1 MTSARLALHPV
12 QAKGWNRA
20 ALAGGLAVALMAAAL
35 LPAPPLLS
43 TLGNWLPHLAQGF
56 AMNVLISVLAV
67 ALGTLGGIV
76 LGGLELSP
84 FALLRRPTQWFVQIF
99 RNAPLLVMVYFS
111 SYIFPFEINIQH
123 HYIPFPDWLKAT
135 LGLALPASA
144 YVAEIVRGAV
154 RSISTAQWQSAKA
167 LGFRR
172 VQTLRWVILPQCVKR
187 ALPPWMNLYATVTM
201 GTTLSS
207 LVGVADLLNAANDAS
222 TAVHSTNFTIAIYL
236 SILVW
241 FFLYCY
247 AISAATK
254 AIERKYA
261 FH

>member
-1 MTSARLALHPV
+1 MTSARLTLRLAPGR
-12 QAKGWNRA
+12 GWNWA
-20 ALAGGLAVALMAAAL
+20 ALSGAIALAVIAVAL

-43 TLGNWLPHLAQGF
+43 TLLRWLPHLAQGF

-67 ALGTLGGIV
+67 GLGTLGGIV

-84 FALLRRPTQWFVQIF
+84 FAAIRRPTHWFVQTF

-111 SYIFPFEINIQH
+111 SYIFPFEISIQH
-123 HYIPFPDWLKAT
+123 HYVAFPDWLKAT

-172 VQTLRWVILPQCVKR
+172 IQTLRWVILPQCVKR
-187 ALPPWMNLYATVTM
+187 ALPPWMNLYATITM
-201 GTTLSS
+201 GTTLAS
-207 LVGVADLLNAANDAS
+207 LVGVADLLNAANNAS
-222 TAVHSTNFTIAIYL
+222 AAVHSTNFTIVVYL

-247 AISAATK
+247 AISAVTK
-254 AIERKYA
+254 ALERKYA